1 MADTVEIAGTGELVP
16 GMMKKVTVRGH
27 EYLLVR
33 DGDRF
38 YCTDNR
44 CPHLDAD
51 LSTGFLVGTILTC
64 PLHHSRFDITD
75 GHVIRWTDLSGR
87 ILSMAR
93 KQKPPRPLRTYRV
106 TVDGGKILVDIP

>member
-1 MADTVEIAGTGELVP
+1 MKDTVEIAGIEDLLP
-16 GMMKKVTVRGH
+16 GTMKKVVVGDH
-27 EYLLVR
+27 EYLLSR
-33 DGDRF
+33 IGDRF

-51 LSTGFLVGTILTC
+51 LSTGFLTGTILTC

-75 GHVIRWTDLSGR
+75 GHVVRWTNLSGH

-93 KQKPPRPLRTYRV
+93 QQKPPHALKTYPV
-106 TVDGGKILVDIP
+106 TVEGGKILVDLS